1 MRQQYQMA
9 TKARAWVPAQ
19 LENGPQSTRDL
30 VAAAARLGISR
41 DALVRVLHLL
51 DYKTARRQGVWWWYR
66 AEHANLLPPTKD
78 QVEVPRA

>member
-1 MRQQYQMA
+1 MRQKDQMA
-9 TKARAWVPAQ
+9 SKARAWVPAH

-51 DYKTARRQGVWWWYR
+51 DYKTARRQGIWWWYCP
-66 AEHANLLPPTKD
+66 EHEHLLPPFKT
-78 QVEVPRA
+78 VANV